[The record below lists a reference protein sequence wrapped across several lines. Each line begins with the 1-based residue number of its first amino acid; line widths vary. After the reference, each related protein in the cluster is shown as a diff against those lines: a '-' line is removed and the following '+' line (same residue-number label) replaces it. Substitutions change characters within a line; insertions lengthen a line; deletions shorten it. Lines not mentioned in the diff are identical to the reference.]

1 MLNKITLHGY
11 MGKDP
16 ELQEFESQKGPFLRA
31 NFSLAVSRDYGDE
44 TDWFYCVVYG
54 KRAEVINRFFH
65 KGSEILVEGRME
77 SYRPN
82 TEEAQTSWTVRVN
95 DFNFC
100 GKSSGSGN
108 AQEEA
113 PEGFVPV
120 DENFDLF

>member
-1 MLNKITLHGY
+1 MLNKIMLHGY
-11 MGKDP
+11 LGKDP
-16 ELQEFESQKGPFLRA
+16 ELQEFESSNGPFLRA

-65 KGSEILVEGRME
+65 KGSEILVAGRME

-82 TEEAQTSWTVRVN
+82 TDEAKTNWTVRVS

-100 GKSSGSGN
+100 GKSSRNGE
-108 AQEEA
+108 ATEEA

-120 DENFDLF
+120 NEDFDLF